1 MYRKKI
7 FSFRLDC
14 RAVGI
19 YHIALI
25 TGKIS
30 VNLRDGLMDKIQ
42 FNILRCKG
50 CGLCVGVCPKDN
62 LKMSKQL
69 NPAGN
74 SYVEITDIDKCNACG
89 MCFQMCPDL
98 AIEIDKDKR

>member
-1 MYRKKI
+1 MNRKKI

-14 RAVGI
+14 QAVGI
-19 YHIALI
+19 YHIVSI
-25 TGKIS
+25 TGEIS

-42 FNILRCKG
+42 FSILRCKG
-50 CGLCVGVCPKDN
+50 CGLCIGVCPKHI
-62 LKMSKQL
+62 LKMSKQF

-74 SYVEITDIDKCNACG
+74 SYVEITDIDECTACG

-98 AIEIDKDKR
+98 AIEIDKKQ